1 MTLPFEND
9 TSRIVKRLAKQN
21 MKANRRTSISIMV
34 AILIASTFLCSL
46 CTFVQSYWNQSVQQ
60 EIAAYGDWDA
70 QLLEIHAG
78 QLDLIQ
84 NNENVQTI
92 MVKGDNQTAL
102 LPAAS
107 GLPYLLIQNCD
118 GAYWGGMRE
127 KNLILRGRVPQAPGE
142 IVVGKSFFE
151 QNPSVEIGDR
161 LNLDLGERRKGN
173 TTVDFLSP
181 IQSGEEFVKTGK
193 VQYTIVGEIDMTVSS
208 AYNGYPAYGWLDTT
222 ALSEDTGIVAYL
234 QVTQPRKVYEIIP
247 QIAEDIGLQ
256 PDEFGDYPFRYHTAL
271 LGMYGIYAPG
281 HFLSSDLP
289 KLALALGLVMA
300 ASMAVFAYIIR
311 GAFSISAKRKVKE
324 LGILKSIGMT
334 PRQIHMMIV
343 YEARWLSVL
352 PILVSVGLG
361 YLFSYASYIYCDEET
376 MYIARDQMKLLE
388 GRLPQKEDEVV
399 VSRYFLSNYA
409 ADAGI
414 GEKVML
420 SSESFHGEYTVTGIM
435 EGYKEKE
442 VNGSSILLSK
452 EALKG
457 WSGYDPADYRAYVHF
472 KNEQQMDETEL
483 TARSREIAKEYQLEM
498 PIMNLSYMKFY
509 KQPVNVSMLALVA
522 GIAVLVIIGGYVVI
536 QSIFRI
542 SINDKI
548 QSYGQLRTIG
558 TTPKQ
563 IRRIVKK
570 EGRFLGWAGIGIG
583 ILLGCAAGFAL
594 FPRGFNLLFYAA
606 AIVLTALLGWFM
618 VSIAIRRPVKI
629 AASISP
635 IEAVRFTGNQSGKA
649 HTHKKNMR
657 LNPLSM
663 GIANFRRDRKKTISI
678 VASLSL
684 GGVILLVTASILLVR
699 SPERIARQYFPDGDY
714 KIYIHSEK
722 TEYEVMSK
730 GNPLNEALRQEVL
743 AVDGVTDVIENRQAV
758 HVRFENEESSSGG
771 MCDLLSDRNR
781 DQMEAALVSGT
792 LPQDSHSIALDMDYA
807 EDMIGV
813 DVGSVIKLTI
823 GDQEIP
829 VTVSGLLINDGLK
842 NGHGPLA
849 LDSTCIVATKE
860 LFQEAMPMIDCFDYS
875 WSIVSDPQ
883 KAEQIENSLSAI
895 ISSNPD
901 LDLDTIGIHKDYE
914 EMENR
919 VVFGGLQALSWLV
932 FLFGVVNLINTTLS
946 NQMSRKRENSVFRAI
961 GLTRKQL
968 CQMTIYEGICYA
980 FSAALATLAVGLPIA
995 MIAARKFSEMTFHGA
1010 IMPYSFPFLQMGLFV
1025 LVLFGLEVIL
1035 SFWTMRR
1042 QKNQS
1047 LVEEMRAM
1055 E

>member
-1 MTLPFEND
+1 MTVPFEND
-9 TSRIVKRLAKQN
+9 TGNIVRKLARKSLKSEKRRNLMVVIAVALASCLICF
-21 MKANRRTSISIMV
+21 SIVM
-34 AILIASTFLCSL
+34 ALSTR
-46 CTFVQSYWNQSVQQ
+46 Q
-60 EIAAYGDWDA
+60 I
-70 QLLEIHAG
+70 
-78 QLDLIQ
+78 
-84 NNENVQTI
+84 
-92 MVKGDNQTAL
+92 
-102 LPAAS
+102 
-107 GLPYLLIQNCD
+107 
-118 GAYWGGMRE
+118 E
-127 KNLILRGRVPQAPGE
+127 KNH
-142 IVVGKSFFE
+142 
-151 QNPSVEIGDR
+151 VEDTYEAVYTRITEEDVSTLKG
-161 LNLDLGERRKGN
+161 LD
-173 TTVDFLSP
+173 DFSR
-181 IQSGEEFVKTGK
+181 
-193 VQYTIVGEIDMTVSS
+193 VGEYYMLAVEP
-208 AYNGYPAYGWLDTT
+208 AEQGYN
-222 ALSEDTGIVAYL
+222 
-234 QVTQPRKVYEIIP
+234 
-247 QIAEDIGLQ
+247 
-256 PDEFGDYPFRYHTAL
+256 
-271 LGMYGIYAPG
+271 
-281 HFLSSDLP
+281 
-289 KLALALGLVMA
+289 
-300 ASMAVFAYIIR
+300 
-311 GAFSISAKRKVKE
+311 
-324 LGILKSIGMT
+324 
-334 PRQIHMMIV
+334 
-343 YEARWLSVL
+343 
-352 PILVSVGLG
+352 
-361 YLFSYASYIYCDEET
+361 ASYIYCDEET

-399 VSRYFLSNYA
+399 VSRYFLSEYG

-420 SSESFHGEYTVTGIM
+420 SSESFHGEYTVTGIL

-442 VNGSSILLSK
+442 VNGCSILLSK
-452 EALKG
+452 EDLKG

-472 KNEQQMDETEL
+472 QNEQQMDETEL
-483 TARSREIAKEYQLEM
+483 TARSREIAREYQLEM

-563 IRRIVKK
+563 IRHIVKK

-629 AASISP
+629 AAGISP
-635 IEAVRFTGNQSGKA
+635 IEAVRFTGNQSGKSHA
-649 HTHKKNMR
+649 
-657 LNPLSM
+657 
-663 GIANFRRDRKKTISI
+663 
-678 VASLSL
+678 LSL

-699 SPERIARQYFPDGDY
+699 SPERIARQFFPDGDY
-714 KIYIHSEK
+714 KIYMNSEK
-722 TEYEVMSK
+722 TEYEVMSE

-792 LPQDSHSIALDMDYA
+792 LPQNSHSIALDMDYA

-849 LDSTCIVATKE
+849 LDSTCMVATKE
-860 LFQEAMPMIDCFDYS
+860 LFQEAMPKINCFDYS
-875 WSIVSDPQ
+875 WSIVSDPK

-919 VVFGGLQALSWLV
+919 VVFGGFQALSWLV

-995 MIAARKFSEMTFHGA
+995 IIAARKFSEMTFHVA
-1010 IMPYSFPFLQMGLFV
+1010 MPYSFPFLQMGLFV

>member
-1 MTLPFEND
+1 M
-9 TSRIVKRLAKQN
+9 LA
-21 MKANRRTSISIMV
+21 V
-34 AILIASTFLCSL
+34 
-46 CTFVQSYWNQSVQQ
+46 
-60 EIAAYGDWDA
+60 E
-70 QLLEIHAG
+70 
-78 QLDLIQ
+78 
-84 NNENVQTI
+84 
-92 MVKGDNQTAL
+92 
-102 LPAAS
+102 PA
-107 GLPYLLIQNCD
+107 
-118 GAYWGGMRE
+118 
-127 KNLILRGRVPQAPGE
+127 
-142 IVVGKSFFE
+142 E
-151 QNPSVEIGDR
+151 QG
-161 LNLDLGERRKGN
+161 
-173 TTVDFLSP
+173 
-181 IQSGEEFVKTGK
+181 
-193 VQYTIVGEIDMTVSS
+193 
-208 AYNGYPAYGWLDTT
+208 YN
-222 ALSEDTGIVAYL
+222 
-234 QVTQPRKVYEIIP
+234 
-247 QIAEDIGLQ
+247 
-256 PDEFGDYPFRYHTAL
+256 
-271 LGMYGIYAPG
+271 
-281 HFLSSDLP
+281 
-289 KLALALGLVMA
+289 
-300 ASMAVFAYIIR
+300 
-311 GAFSISAKRKVKE
+311 
-324 LGILKSIGMT
+324 
-334 PRQIHMMIV
+334 
-343 YEARWLSVL
+343 
-352 PILVSVGLG
+352 
-361 YLFSYASYIYCDEET
+361 ASYIYCDEET

-399 VSRYFLSNYA
+399 VSRYFLSNYG

-629 AASISP
+629 AAGISP
-635 IEAVRFTGNQSGKA
+635 IEAVRFTGNQNGKT

-699 SPERIARQYFPDGDY
+699 SPERIARQFFPDGDY
-714 KIYIHSEK
+714 KIYMNSEK
-722 TEYEVMSK
+722 TEYEVMSE

-781 DQMEAALVSGT
+781 DKMEAALVSGT
-792 LPQDSHSIALDMDYA
+792 LPQDSHSIALDMEYA

-813 DVGSVIKLTI
+813 EAGSVIKLSI

-829 VTVSGLLINDGLK
+829 VTVSGLFINDGLQ

-849 LDSTCIVATKE
+849 LDNTCMVATKE

-901 LDLDTIGIHKDYE
+901 LALDTIGIHKDYE

-919 VVFGGLQALSWLV
+919 VVFGGFQALSWLV

-995 MIAARKFSEMTFHGA
+995 VIFARKFSEMTFHVA
-1010 IMPYSFPFLQMGLFV
+1010 MPYSFPFLQMGLFV
-1025 LVLFGLEVIL
+1025 LVLFGLEIIL

>member
-1 MTLPFEND
+1 MLAVEP
-9 TSRIVKRLAKQN
+9 AKQ
-21 MKANRRTSISIMV
+21 
-34 AILIASTFLCSL
+34 
-46 CTFVQSYWNQSVQQ
+46 
-60 EIAAYGDWDA
+60 G
-70 QLLEIHAG
+70 
-78 QLDLIQ
+78 
-84 NNENVQTI
+84 
-92 MVKGDNQTAL
+92 
-102 LPAAS
+102 
-107 GLPYLLIQNCD
+107 
-118 GAYWGGMRE
+118 
-127 KNLILRGRVPQAPGE
+127 
-142 IVVGKSFFE
+142 
-151 QNPSVEIGDR
+151 
-161 LNLDLGERRKGN
+161 
-173 TTVDFLSP
+173 
-181 IQSGEEFVKTGK
+181 
-193 VQYTIVGEIDMTVSS
+193 
-208 AYNGYPAYGWLDTT
+208 YN
-222 ALSEDTGIVAYL
+222 
-234 QVTQPRKVYEIIP
+234 
-247 QIAEDIGLQ
+247 
-256 PDEFGDYPFRYHTAL
+256 
-271 LGMYGIYAPG
+271 
-281 HFLSSDLP
+281 
-289 KLALALGLVMA
+289 
-300 ASMAVFAYIIR
+300 
-311 GAFSISAKRKVKE
+311 
-324 LGILKSIGMT
+324 
-334 PRQIHMMIV
+334 
-343 YEARWLSVL
+343 
-352 PILVSVGLG
+352 
-361 YLFSYASYIYCDEET
+361 ASYIYCDEET

-388 GRLPQKEDEVV
+388 GRLPQKEDEVA
-399 VSRYFLSNYA
+399 VSRYFLSNYG

-420 SSESFHGEYTVTGIM
+420 NSESFHGEYTVTGIL

-536 QSIFRI
+536 QSIFQI

-570 EGRFLGWAGIGIG
+570 EGCFLGWAGIGIG
-583 ILLGCAAGFAL
+583 ILLGCAVGFAL
-594 FPRGFNLLFYAA
+594 FSRGFNLSFYAA
-606 AIVLTALLGWFM
+606 AIVLTALLSWFM
-618 VSIAIRRPVKI
+618 VSIAIRKPVKI
-629 AASISP
+629 AAGISP
-635 IEAVRFTGNQSGKA
+635 IEAVRFTGNQSGKSHA
-649 HTHKKNMR
+649 HKKNMR

-699 SPERIARQYFPDGDY
+699 SPERIARQFFPDGDY
-714 KIYIHSEK
+714 KIYINSEK

-743 AVDGVTDVIENRQAV
+743 AVDGVTDVIESRQAI

-781 DQMEAALVSGT
+781 DQMQAALVSGT

-813 DVGSVIKLTI
+813 DVGSIIELSI
-823 GDQEIP
+823 GEQVIP
-829 VTVSGLLINDGLK
+829 VTVSGLFTDNKLK
-842 NGHGPLA
+842 NGHGTLA
-849 LDSTCIVATKE
+849 LDNTCMVATKE
-860 LFQEAMPMIDCFDYS
+860 LFQEALPMIDCFDYS

-883 KAEQIENSLSAI
+883 KAEQIENNLSAI

-995 MIAARKFSEMTFHGA
+995 VLAARKFSEMTFDGV
-1010 IMPYSFPFLQMGLFV
+1010 IMPYSFPFLQMGLFI
-1025 LVLFGLEVIL
+1025 LVLFGMELIL
-1035 SFWTMRR
+1035 SVWTVRR
-1042 QKNQS
+1042 QKKQS
-1047 LVEEMRAM
+1047 LIEQMRAM

>member
-1 MTLPFEND
+1 MKKRALMALPKLTATDEM
-9 TSRIVKRLAKQN
+9 KQ
-21 MKANRRTSISIMV
+21 
-34 AILIASTFLCSL
+34 
-46 CTFVQSYWNQSVQQ
+46 
-60 EIAAYGDWDA
+60 IAA
-70 QLLEIHAG
+70 
-78 QLDLIQ
+78 
-84 NNENVQTI
+84 
-92 MVKGDNQTAL
+92 
-102 LPAAS
+102 
-107 GLPYLLIQNCD
+107 
-118 GAYWGGMRE
+118 
-127 KNLILRGRVPQAPGE
+127 
-142 IVVGKSFFE
+142 
-151 QNPSVEIGDR
+151 
-161 LNLDLGERRKGN
+161 
-173 TTVDFLSP
+173 
-181 IQSGEEFVKTGK
+181 
-193 VQYTIVGEIDMTVSS
+193 
-208 AYNGYPAYGWLDTT
+208 
-222 ALSEDTGIVAYL
+222 
-234 QVTQPRKVYEIIP
+234 
-247 QIAEDIGLQ
+247 
-256 PDEFGDYPFRYHTAL
+256 
-271 LGMYGIYAPG
+271 
-281 HFLSSDLP
+281 SDLP
-289 KLALALGLVMA
+289 RKEKTTYGYVRE
-300 ASMAVFAYIIR
+300 VCEYYAYLRCITQD
-311 GAFSISAKRKVKE
+311 
-324 LGILKSIGMT
+324 GILKVAFFLPEHLRLNGSN
-334 PRQIHMMIV
+334 PAYEV
-343 YEARWLSVL
+343 YL
-352 PILVSVGLG
+352 
-361 YLFSYASYIYCDEET
+361 D
-376 MYIARDQMKLLE
+376 
-388 GRLPQKEDEVV
+388 
-399 VSRYFLSNYA
+399 
-409 ADAGI
+409 
-414 GEKVML
+414 
-420 SSESFHGEYTVTGIM
+420 
-435 EGYKEKE
+435 KEKRQFITYNSLTQKWCE
-442 VNGSSILLSK
+442 SKLDRLDWKRLYWYAKTSWVSEEDMTAVQTYLGSNKKAVDAILQFQR
-452 EALKG
+452 
-457 WSGYDPADYRAYVHF
+457 DVR
-472 KNEQQMDETEL
+472 DE
-483 TARSREIAKEYQLEM
+483 QLEQRHRRETD
-498 PIMNLSYMKFY
+498 PW
-509 KQPVNVSMLALVA
+509 
-522 GIAVLVIIGGYVVI
+522 
-536 QSIFRI
+536 
-542 SINDKI
+542 DKDME
-548 QSYGQLRTIG
+548 QVPEL
-558 TTPKQ
+558 PKDWS
-563 IRRIVKK
+563 RWVD
-570 EGRFLGWAGIGIG
+570 
-583 ILLGCAAGFAL
+583 
-594 FPRGFNLLFYAA
+594 
-606 AIVLTALLGWFM
+606 M

-629 AASISP
+629 AAGISP
-635 IEAVRFTGNQSGKA
+635 IEAVRFTGNQSGKT

-781 DQMEAALVSGT
+781 DKMEAALVSGT

-813 DVGSVIKLTI
+813 DVGSVIKLSI

-849 LDSTCIVATKE
+849 LDSTCMVATKE

-919 VVFGGLQALSWLV
+919 VVFGGFQALSWLV

-995 MIAARKFSEMTFHGA
+995 VIFARKFSEMTFHVA
-1010 IMPYSFPFLQMGLFV
+1010 MPYSFPFLQMGLFV

>member
-1 MTLPFEND
+1 MTWPFEND
-9 TSRIVKRLAKQN
+9 TSAITKKLAKKSLQSE
-21 MKANRRTSISIMV
+21 KRRNLMVVIAVALASCLICFSIVM
-34 AILIASTFLCSL
+34 ALSTR
-46 CTFVQSYWNQSVQQ
+46 Q
-60 EIAAYGDWDA
+60 I
-70 QLLEIHAG
+70 
-78 QLDLIQ
+78 
-84 NNENVQTI
+84 
-92 MVKGDNQTAL
+92 
-102 LPAAS
+102 
-107 GLPYLLIQNCD
+107 
-118 GAYWGGMRE
+118 E
-127 KNLILRGRVPQAPGE
+127 KNH
-142 IVVGKSFFE
+142 
-151 QNPSVEIGDR
+151 VEDTYEAVYTRITEEDVSTLKG
-161 LNLDLGERRKGN
+161 LD
-173 TTVDFLSP
+173 DFSR
-181 IQSGEEFVKTGK
+181 
-193 VQYTIVGEIDMTVSS
+193 VGEYYMLAVEP
-208 AYNGYPAYGWLDTT
+208 AKQGYN
-222 ALSEDTGIVAYL
+222 
-234 QVTQPRKVYEIIP
+234 
-247 QIAEDIGLQ
+247 
-256 PDEFGDYPFRYHTAL
+256 
-271 LGMYGIYAPG
+271 
-281 HFLSSDLP
+281 
-289 KLALALGLVMA
+289 
-300 ASMAVFAYIIR
+300 
-311 GAFSISAKRKVKE
+311 
-324 LGILKSIGMT
+324 
-334 PRQIHMMIV
+334 
-343 YEARWLSVL
+343 
-352 PILVSVGLG
+352 
-361 YLFSYASYIYCDEET
+361 ASYIYCDEET

-388 GRLPQKEDEVV
+388 GRLPQKEDEVA
-399 VSRYFLSNYA
+399 VSRYFLSNYG

-420 SSESFHGEYTVTGIM
+420 NSESFHGEYTVTGIL

-563 IRRIVKK
+563 IRSIVKK

-594 FPRGFNLLFYAA
+594 FSRGFHLPFYAA
-606 AIVLTALLGWFM
+606 AVVLTALLGRFM

-629 AASISP
+629 AAGISP
-635 IEAVRFTGNQSGKA
+635 IEAVRFTGSQSGNA

-699 SPERIARQYFPDGDY
+699 SPERIARQFFP
-714 KIYIHSEK
+714 
-722 TEYEVMSK
+722 
-730 GNPLNEALRQEVL
+730 
-743 AVDGVTDVIENRQAV
+743 DVIENRQAV

-781 DQMEAALVSGT
+781 DQIEAALVSGT
-792 LPQDSHSIALDMDYA
+792 LPQDSHSIALDMENA

-813 DVGSVIKLTI
+813 EAGSVIKLSI

-829 VTVSGLLINDGLK
+829 VTVSGLFLNDGLQ

-849 LDSTCIVATKE
+849 LDNTCMVATKE

-895 ISSNPD
+895 ISSDPD
-901 LDLDTIGIHKDYE
+901 LALDTIGIHKDYE

-919 VVFGGLQALSWLV
+919 VVFGGFQALSWLV

-946 NQMSRKRENSVFRAI
+946 NQISRKRENSVFRAI

-980 FSAALATLAVGLPIA
+980 FFAALATLAAGLPIA
-995 MIAARKFSEMTFHGA
+995 VIAARKFSEMTFHGV

>member
-1 MTLPFEND
+1 
-9 TSRIVKRLAKQN
+9 
-21 MKANRRTSISIMV
+21 
-34 AILIASTFLCSL
+34 
-46 CTFVQSYWNQSVQQ
+46 
-60 EIAAYGDWDA
+60 
-70 QLLEIHAG
+70 
-78 QLDLIQ
+78 
-84 NNENVQTI
+84 
-92 MVKGDNQTAL
+92 
-102 LPAAS
+102 
-107 GLPYLLIQNCD
+107 
-118 GAYWGGMRE
+118 
-127 KNLILRGRVPQAPGE
+127 
-142 IVVGKSFFE
+142 
-151 QNPSVEIGDR
+151 
-161 LNLDLGERRKGN
+161 
-173 TTVDFLSP
+173 
-181 IQSGEEFVKTGK
+181 
-193 VQYTIVGEIDMTVSS
+193 
-208 AYNGYPAYGWLDTT
+208 
-222 ALSEDTGIVAYL
+222 
-234 QVTQPRKVYEIIP
+234 
-247 QIAEDIGLQ
+247 
-256 PDEFGDYPFRYHTAL
+256 
-271 LGMYGIYAPG
+271 
-281 HFLSSDLP
+281 
-289 KLALALGLVMA
+289 
-300 ASMAVFAYIIR
+300 
-311 GAFSISAKRKVKE
+311 
-324 LGILKSIGMT
+324 
-334 PRQIHMMIV
+334 
-343 YEARWLSVL
+343 
-352 PILVSVGLG
+352 
-361 YLFSYASYIYCDEET
+361 
-376 MYIARDQMKLLE
+376 
-388 GRLPQKEDEVV
+388 
-399 VSRYFLSNYA
+399 
-409 ADAGI
+409 
-414 GEKVML
+414 
-420 SSESFHGEYTVTGIM
+420 
-435 EGYKEKE
+435 
-442 VNGSSILLSK
+442 
-452 EALKG
+452 
-457 WSGYDPADYRAYVHF
+457 
-472 KNEQQMDETEL
+472 
-483 TARSREIAKEYQLEM
+483 
-498 PIMNLSYMKFY
+498 
-509 KQPVNVSMLALVA
+509 
-522 GIAVLVIIGGYVVI
+522 
-536 QSIFRI
+536 
-542 SINDKI
+542 
-548 QSYGQLRTIG
+548 
-558 TTPKQ
+558 
-563 IRRIVKK
+563 
-570 EGRFLGWAGIGIG
+570 
-583 ILLGCAAGFAL
+583 
-594 FPRGFNLLFYAA
+594 
-606 AIVLTALLGWFM
+606 M

-629 AASISP
+629 AAGISP

-792 LPQDSHSIALDMDYA
+792 LPQDSHSIALDMEYA

-829 VTVSGLLINDGLK
+829 VTVSGLFINDGLK

-849 LDSTCIVATKE
+849 LDSTCMVATEE

-919 VVFGGLQALSWLV
+919 VVFGGFQALSWLV

-995 MIAARKFSEMTFHGA
+995 VIFARKFSEMTFHVA
-1010 IMPYSFPFLQMGLFV
+1010 MPYSFPFLQMGLFV